1 MAVVTL
7 SSKNQVV
14 IPKHVREALRL
25 SPGKKLLVHVEG
37 DMIIMVREPD
47 DYVKKL
53 RGLHK
58 EVWED
63 LDTDKYLEEERNSWD
78 DN

>member
-1 MAVVTL
+1 MTAVTL

-14 IPKHVREALRL
+14 IPKHAREALGL

-37 DMIIMVREPD
+37 DIIMAREPD

-58 EVWED
+58 EVWKN
-63 LDTDKYLEEERNSWD
+63 LDTDEYLEEERKSWD
-78 DN
+78 DS